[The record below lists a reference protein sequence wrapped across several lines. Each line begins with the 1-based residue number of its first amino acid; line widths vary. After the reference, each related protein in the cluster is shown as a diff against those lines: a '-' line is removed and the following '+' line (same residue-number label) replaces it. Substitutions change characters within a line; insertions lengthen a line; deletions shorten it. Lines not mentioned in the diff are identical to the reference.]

1 MGRKYLTEVRLAW
14 DVDAVASIAGSS
26 RLVVKMPSWPP
37 GPLQVT
43 PRSAARVSGPG
54 ARRTDGRPQRSPS
67 APRSATGRWL
77 FPGLLARRW
86 GRVFP
91 PDSTGVDPGR
101 FGLSFMEPRLP
112 SLAHRNDPTSADGDD
127 E

>member
-43 PRSAARVSGPG
+43 PRSAARVSGR
-54 ARRTDGRPQRSPS
+54 ARAERMVAHRDPR
-67 APRSATGRWL
+67 APPAQ
-77 FPGLLARRW
+77 LLAGGSSQGCSLGVGGGFSPRTAP
-86 GRVFP
+86 V
-91 PDSTGVDPGR
+91 STR
-101 FGLSFMEPRLP
+101 
-112 SLAHRNDPTSADGDD
+112 AASA
-127 E
+127 